1 MGSNDPRGGAVRPG
15 PVGSGAAEVIG
26 APAGS
31 AEVTGAVIAVD
42 DGTLDVT
49 VEMTDDVADVADVAD
64 DAGWLVL
71 SLHPARATNTPAAT
85 IAQVIR

>member
-1 MGSNDPRGGAVRPG
+1 MRPG

-49 VEMTDDVADVADVAD
+49 VEMTDEWADVAD

-71 SLHPARATNTPAAT
+71 SLHPARATNTPAET